1 MVPPPGSRSES
12 FSTELRIKGTPSFLS
27 QEDHVEHRH
36 LQCVIALL
44 CIAHPPVPYFFLP
57 YYPLVALERNIVPES
72 WSQAFGKPRD
82 VSLGELPCHLLK
94 PIQLTD
100 GPSLKWLLR
109 RTGIISLNY
118 HRWLCCIKCYAIT
131 QGLSYWKKNLLSKI
145 VGKHASSPC
154 TPHLMEWKLGSWIK
168 IQPHLIHFPCGG
180 NVWLSSFTT
189 A

>member
-1 MVPPPGSRSES
+1 MCHCTSLHCT
-12 FSTELRIKGTPSFLS
+12 STRALLLPALLSSGRNGKKHCSWVLEPSFWET
-27 QEDHVEHRH
+27 QR
-36 LQCVIALL
+36 CVSRWAPMSPFETHSINRWALL
-44 CIAHPPVPYFFLP
+44 KVTIKKDRHYFIKL
-57 YYPLVALERNIVPES
+57 S
-72 WSQAFGKPRD
+72 
-82 VSLGELPCHLLK
+82 
-94 PIQLTD
+94 
-100 GPSLKWLLR
+100 
-109 RTGIISLNY
+109 
-118 HRWLCCIKCYAIT
+118 RWLCCIKCYAIT